1 MQLDSR
7 TCFVMSS
14 LPEWAKDVAQFLAFS
29 YSWQIISRL
38 PISTKKMIVVD
49 EGWRL
54 IAPASSGKSMS
65 PSRMSSQFNVA
76 STYVPRIAR
85 TGRHY
90 NCSFILATQLARD
103 FFSDNSIGRPMIES
117 CLYQDCVEAGRG
129 CLGPPHG
136 TASMSHDEGRFIQKC
151 TQGQGLLLTP
161 EGRVQF
167 YNLLSEDEKK
177 SFTTKPKEMKI

>member
-1 MQLDSR
+1 
-7 TCFVMSS
+7 
-14 LPEWAKDVAQFLAFS
+14 VAQFLAFS

-54 IAPASSGKSMS
+54 IAPASSGKSL
-65 PSRMSSQFNVA
+65 SSHFNVA

-103 FFSDNSIGRPMIES
+103 FFTDNSIGRPMIES
-117 CLYQDCVEAGRG
+117 CSTKIVLKQDEAASD
-129 CLGPPHG
+129 LLMEQL
-136 TASMSHDEGRFIQKC
+136 SMSHDEGRFIQKC
-151 TQGQGLLLTP
+151 TQGQGLLLAP

-167 YNLLSEDEKK
+167 YNMLSDEEKK

>member
-1 MQLDSR
+1 
-7 TCFVMSS
+7 MSS
-14 LPEWAKDVAQFLAFS
+14 LPEWAKDVAQFLAFLTPGRS
-29 YSWQIISRL
+29 FLAFRSGTEEDDCGRRGMETHC
-38 PISTKKMIVVD
+38 PG
-49 EGWRL
+49 E
-54 IAPASSGKSMS
+54 SGKSVP

-117 CLYQDCVEAGRG
+117 CSTKIVLKQDEAASD
-129 CLGPPHG
+129 LL
-136 TASMSHDEGRFIQKC
+136 TEQLSMSHDEGRFIQKC

-167 YNLLSEDEKK
+167 YNLLSDDEKK